1 MHVRYGRA
9 YKGSTNVR
17 VCIVPKYKL
26 TVAKIAPNN
35 LISSPQK
42 TIMNERANEDLYQP
56 RIPAALMIGC
66 NGLNAQS
73 SRFGGAADM
82 MDIMPVLYMEA
93 HQAQFS
99 LQACKRLV
107 QERVKTLKR
116 LLSFATDSTRS
127 FFNKPPTHMM
137 TIESSV

>member
-1 MHVRYGRA
+1 MA

-26 TVAKIAPNN
+26 T
-35 LISSPQK
+35 K